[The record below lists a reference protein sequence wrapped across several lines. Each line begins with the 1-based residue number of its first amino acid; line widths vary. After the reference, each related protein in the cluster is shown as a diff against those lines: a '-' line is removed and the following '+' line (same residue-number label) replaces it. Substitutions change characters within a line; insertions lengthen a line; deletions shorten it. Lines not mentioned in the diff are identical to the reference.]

1 MAGGPGS
8 TDTRSVGMRAI
19 TEGTSNTGW
28 GIIVAPVIRQA
39 RIPALR
45 PKEWKNGLT
54 IRYRSPWRR
63 PITEA
68 QFR

>member
-8 TDTRSVGMRAI
+8 TDTRSARTRAI

-54 IRYRSPWRR
+54 IR
-63 PITEA
+63 
-68 QFR
+68 